1 MKEELMKDES
11 NLLSTVTHKG
21 KWMIDDELG
30 LSIDCYVMDDMRR
43 VLSLR
48 GTARA
53 IGLRGGGSGAL
64 LRVLNS
70 QWMQPYLTTGL
81 YEWKESVEHGTIQL
95 IQTSTNRKITPFDCE
110 LFVDLCKI
118 YVQAKNDGVF
128 DGTQWEGQSETAD
141 RMLKIMSVFA
151 KVGIVALIDEI
162 TGYQEEREK
171 DELQKLLSKYI
182 SEEFLPWAKRFPDEF
197 YMEICRLKGWE
208 YKGRP
213 KPPIIGKITNYLVYE
228 QLPEGI
234 LEELQAKNPKDV
246 SGNRKKRHHQLLTLD
261 TGVPHLDKH
270 LAQVI
275 ALMRASD
282 SWNEFD
288 RLFRKSYHLDT
299 QSELAMDKE

>member
-1 MKEELMKDES
+1 MDENNAKVS
-11 NLLSTVTHKG
+11 KALVTTNYKG
-21 KWMIDDELG
+21 KWIIDEEKNLT
-30 LSIDCYVMDDMRR
+30 IDCYVTTDMRR

-53 IGLRGGGSGAL
+53 IGLKGGGSGAL

-70 QWMQPYLTTGL
+70 QWMKPYLTPQL
-81 YEWKESVEHGTIQL
+81 KEWKDNVERGTIQTL
-95 IQTSTNRKITPFDCE
+95 QISAHRSILPFESE

-118 YVQAKNDGVF
+118 YVQAKNDGIF
-128 DGTQWEGQSETAD
+128 DGIQWTNQSDTAD
-141 RMLKIMSVFA
+141 RMLHIMSAFA

-208 YKGRP
+208 YKGKQ
-213 KPPIIGKITNYLVYE
+213 KPQIIGKITNYLVYE
-228 QLPEGI
+228 QLPEGV
-234 LEELQAKNPKDV
+234 LKELQKRNPKEI
-246 SGNRKKRHHQLLTLD
+246 SGYRKRRHHQLLTPD

-282 SWNEFD
+282 NWEDFD
-288 RLFRKSYHLDT
+288 ILFRKSYRLDH
-299 QSELAMDKE
+299 QEKLKIK